1 MENLAITIS
10 SIWILGIRAV
20 SLLRGCQCLSLTE
33 RKTCRMSKLDHIAEG
48 RAQGIAFALK
58 ICKEAQKD
66 GEDPVAALEKE
77 MTYRYKTKIVVLAT
91 RKELDQASE
100 QIKAV
105 TIKTVLAA
113 CMIVLWE
120 RFGFGGIRLKRLSEA
135 FMVYIRALCEG
146 SVTWWDITE
155 TLKEKT
161 GIEIDLSDENIAG
174 KVRAE

>member
-1 MENLAITIS
+1 
-10 SIWILGIRAV
+10 
-20 SLLRGCQCLSLTE
+20 
-33 RKTCRMSKLDHIAEG
+33 MSKLDHIAEG
-48 RAQGIAFALK
+48 RAQGLAFALK

-66 GEDPVAALEKE
+66 GADPVTALEKE

-120 RFGFGGIRLKRLSEA
+120 QFGFGGIRLKRLSEA
-135 FMVYIRALCEG
+135 FMTYIRALCEG

-174 KVRAE
+174 KGDKNG